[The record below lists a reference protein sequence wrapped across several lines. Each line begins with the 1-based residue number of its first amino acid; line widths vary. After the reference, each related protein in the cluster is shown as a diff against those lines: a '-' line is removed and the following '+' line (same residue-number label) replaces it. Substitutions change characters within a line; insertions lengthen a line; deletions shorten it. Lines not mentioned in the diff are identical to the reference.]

1 MPLLPPDLT
10 QPFPNETERT
20 EARTLLRQRDHALR
34 ALEVLARKSAA
45 QWSPAELANLPQT
58 TNGVPD
64 PPPARVARWAKIFS
78 DELGE
83 VHLIASQRLL
93 SDVELRQVLYLAG
106 RLLATVTG
114 RSIDDTDYASP
125 AH

>member
-1 MPLLPPDLT
+1 LPLLPPDLT

-20 EARTLLRQRDHALR
+20 KARNLLGQRDHALR
-34 ALEVLARKSAA
+34 ALEELARKPAA
-45 QWSPAELANLPQT
+45 QWSRTELASLPQT

-64 PPPARVARWAKIFS
+64 PPPARLARWATIFS

-83 VHLIASQRLL
+83 VHRTANRRLL
-93 SDVELRQVLYLAG
+93 SDIELRQALYLAG

-114 RSIDDTDYASP
+114 RSIDDTDYVSP